1 MPEYKVSTLYLGTKV
16 GTGSLCSRVFR
27 RFRGVLPRSTT
38 SLLLQHLASADGAKW
53 TKDNLGTQ
61 SVDKAPFCTVPGE
74 LVPVN
79 APLDRDGDSFD
90 SGSYQQETCTQN

>member
-1 MPEYKVSTLYLGTKV
+1 MFTCFPSV
-16 GTGSLCSRVFR
+16 
-27 RFRGVLPRSTT
+27 PRSFTT
-38 SLLLQHLASADGAKW
+38 VNVFAPFAKMASADGAKW

>member
-1 MPEYKVSTLYLGTKV
+1 M
-16 GTGSLCSRVFR
+16 
-27 RFRGVLPRSTT
+27 
-38 SLLLQHLASADGAKW
+38 ASADGAKW

-79 APLDRDGDSFD
+79 APLDHDGDSFD
-90 SGSYQQETCTQN
+90 SGSYQHETCTQNWIRLDNPLRLLVTPLWDESDVHVCIVQTQALILKFV